1 MDKRKILQEVV
12 DNLNEEKMIVQE
24 KLESNLNRIAEID
37 IFLKSIYEK
46 ENTEFK
52 VFSPRT
58 VESVY
63 KEQIEKCKFEKE
75 SLEIENQGN
84 YSLVNKFDR
93 YINQITEVINSMGN
107 EVRITEQNERDFSL
121 SKQISEVKNDII
133 STISCDNMDK

>member
-1 MDKRKILQEVV
+1 MDKREILQEVV